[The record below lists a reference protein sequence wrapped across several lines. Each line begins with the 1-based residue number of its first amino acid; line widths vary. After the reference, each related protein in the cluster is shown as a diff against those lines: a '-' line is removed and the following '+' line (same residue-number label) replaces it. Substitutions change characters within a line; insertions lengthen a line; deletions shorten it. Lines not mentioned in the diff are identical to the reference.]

1 MSMIGSGHID
11 PANPAERRAHGLG
24 LAGVVAKPSVAQA
37 SRSAARSDRPSLAPA
52 GFTLTELLVT
62 ITIIAIAVALLLP
75 SLSMA
80 RESARRI
87 ACLNNLAQIG
97 KAIAAYDTAQAR
109 LPGWRMPL
117 TGYSD
122 APGGENVSWPVAIL
136 PYLGENEAFS
146 WYESF
151 ATAGAADDAREKR
164 LPRFICPAA
173 MSAQTVAAALT
184 YLGNGGTGAEVIRPD
199 GQQYLGDGVFFDMVG
214 SATYSA
220 RTATL
225 ARISEADGD
234 AGTLLITER
243 SGFASPTD
251 VSWADQPLPAVANAN
266 AVVTTHLIMH
276 PPTAGLVAGRPPTSA
291 PNTTVNPG
299 TATAVPNSPDWRLRY
314 PSSRHNGGVGAVF
327 CDGRT
332 QFVSEKID
340 PWVYCQI
347 LTSDRRVLSP
357 RATSWEVYR
366 VGNQWVRYIFD
377 QRDLNPRSQ

>member
-1 MSMIGSGHID
+1 MSMIGPGHID
-11 PANPAERRAHGLG
+11 KANPAEGRGRSAGLP
-24 LAGVVAKPSVAQA
+24 GVVAKPSVAQA
-37 SRSAARSDRPSLAPA
+37 PRSAARPDRTAPA
-52 GFTLTELLVT
+52 PRGFTLTELLVT

-97 KAIAAYDTAQAR
+97 KAIAAYDSAQGR
-109 LPGWRMPL
+109 LPGWRMAL
-117 TGYSD
+117 TGYTD
-122 APGGENVSWPVAIL
+122 APGGANVSWAVAIF

-173 MSAQTVAAALT
+173 MSVQTEAAALT

-214 SATYSA
+214 SATYGG
-220 RTATL
+220 RTSTL

-243 SGFASPTD
+243 SGFGSPTD
-251 VSWADQPLPAVANAN
+251 ISWADQPLPAVANAN
-266 AVVTTHLIMH
+266 AVTTTHLILH
-276 PPTAGLVAGRPPTSA
+276 PPTAGLVAGRPPKTA

-299 TATAVPNSPDWRLRY
+299 TTTAVPNSPDWRLRY

-332 QFVSEKID
+332 QFVSERID

-347 LTSDRRVLSP
+347 LTSDRRALSP
-357 RATSWEVYR
+357 RATSWEMYQ
-366 VGNQWVRYIFD
+366 VGAQWVRYIFD
-377 QRDLNPRSQ
+377 QRDLNPRAQ